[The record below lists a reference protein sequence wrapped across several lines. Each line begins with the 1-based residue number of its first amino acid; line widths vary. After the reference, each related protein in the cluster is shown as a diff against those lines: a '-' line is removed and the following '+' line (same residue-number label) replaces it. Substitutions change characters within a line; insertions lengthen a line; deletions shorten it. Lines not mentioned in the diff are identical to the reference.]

1 MFNICPESRRDHSS
15 PRQVFNTELSN
26 NPALLMAKMSWAAG
40 TQCVAKGDHRK
51 PKPGEL
57 AYHKGDILTIVDAS
71 TTCALFQ
78 KKGYYKVRL
87 NTTGEEG
94 LINST
99 NVRKREALRVDPSL
113 SLMPWFHGKISG
125 PEAVCKLQPAED
137 GLFLVRESIR
147 HPGDYVLCV
156 SVSGGVIHYRVIYQ
170 DKQLTIDNTQ
180 YFYNLIDMIEFYS
193 KNKGSI
199 ATTLLKPKQKQG
211 TKSAELEL
219 SKTGWLLDITKLK
232 LGENI
237 GEGEFGAVY
246 EGDYMGQRVAVK
258 TIKCDVTAQ
267 AFLQETTVMTKL
279 QHKNLVRLL
288 GVILHKGLH
297 IVTELMT
304 KGNLVNFLRTR
315 GRSVVNSVQLLR
327 FALDVCEGMEYLE
340 AKKLVHRDLAARNVL
355 VSDDSLAKV
364 SDFGLTKVDSK
375 VSDNA
380 KLPVKWTA
388 PEALKKE
395 KFSTKSDV
403 WSYGVLL
410 WEIFSYGR
418 QPYPK
423 MSLKEV
429 KERVEGG
436 YRMEAPEDCP
446 PVVYSLMRICWEQ
459 EPRRRPAFHK
469 LREKLEREMGPGP
482 GSECR
487 DGMRSGSGC

>member
-1 MFNICPESRRDHSS
+1 
-15 PRQVFNTELSN
+15 
-26 NPALLMAKMSWAAG
+26 MAKMSWAAG

-51 PKPGEL
+51 PKPEEL
-57 AYHKGDILTIVDAS
+57 FYHKGDILTIIHTS
-71 TTCALFQ
+71 T
-78 KKGYYKVRL
+78 KKGFYRVRH
-87 NTTGEEG
+87 NSSGEEG

-99 NVRKREALRVDPSL
+99 NVREREALRVDPGL
-113 SLMPWFHGKISG
+113 SFMPWFHGKISG

-147 HPGDYVLCV
+147 HPGDYVLC
-156 SVSGGVIHYRVIYQ
+156 
-170 DKQLTIDNTQ
+170 
-180 YFYNLIDMIEFYS
+180 FYS
-193 KNKGSI
+193 RNKGSI
-199 ATTLLKPKQKQG
+199 ATTLLKPKQKHG

-219 SKTGWLLDITKLK
+219 SKSGWLLDITKLK

-246 EGDYMGQRVAVK
+246 EGEYLGQQVAVK

-288 GVILHKGLH
+288 GVMLHKGLH

-315 GRSVVNSVQLLR
+315 GRSVVNSAQLLH

-340 AKKLVHRDLAARNVL
+340 SKKLIHRDLAARNVL
-355 VSDDSLAKV
+355 VSDESVAKV
-364 SDFGLTKVDSK
+364 SDFGLTKVVSK
-375 VSDNA
+375 AKSDNA

-429 KERVEGG
+429 KEMVEGG
-436 YRMEAPEDCP
+436 YRMESPEDCP
-446 PVVYSLMRICWEQ
+446 PALYSLMRLCWEQ
-459 EPRRRPAFHK
+459 EPRRRPAFNK
-469 LREKLEREMGPGP
+469 LREKLEREAGKHSG
-482 GSECR
+482 GEGGTSA
-487 DGMRSGSGC
+487 SGS

>member
-1 MFNICPESRRDHSS
+1 IIDKIETF
-15 PRQVFNTELSN
+15 
-26 NPALLMAKMSWAAG
+26 LLVSAMSWAAS

-57 AYHKGDILTIVDAS
+57 TFYKGDILTIVDTS
-71 TTCALFQ
+71 TR
-78 KKGYYKVRL
+78 KGYYKARH

-94 LINST
+94 LINAS
-99 NVRKREALRVDPSL
+99 NVREREALRVDPSL

-125 PEAVCKLQPAED
+125 PDAVCKLQPAED

-156 SVSGGVIHYRVIYQ
+156 SVSGDVVHYRVIYQ
-170 DKQLTIDNTQ
+170 DNKLTIDNTQ

-193 KNKGSI
+193 RNKGSI

-219 SKTGWLLDITKLK
+219 SKSGWLLDITKLK
-232 LGENI
+232 LGDNI

-297 IVTELMT
+297 IVTELMA

-315 GRSVVNSVQLLR
+315 GRSVVNSVQLLC

-340 AKKLVHRDLAARNVL
+340 SKKFVHRDLAARNVL
-355 VSDDSLAKV
+355 VSDDSMAKV

-403 WSYGVLL
+403 WSYGILL

-446 PVVYSLMRICWEQ
+446 PSVYSVMRICWEQ
-459 EPRRRPAFHK
+459 EPRRRPTFHK
-469 LREKLEREMGPGP
+469 LREKLEREMGKRSPGP
-482 GSECR
+482 GSER
-487 DGMRSGSGC
+487 QDGSRSGSSC

>member
-1 MFNICPESRRDHSS
+1 MSLL
-15 PRQVFNTELSN
+15 NTELSSP
-26 NPALLMAKMSWAAG
+26 PALLMEKMNWAAG
-40 TQCVAKGDHRK
+40 TQCVAKGEHRK

-57 AYHKGDILTIVDAS
+57 AYHKGDILTIVNAS
-71 TTCALFQ
+71 T
-78 KKGYYKVRL
+78 KKGYYKARL
-87 NTTGEEG
+87 NTSGEEG
-94 LINST
+94 LINAT
-99 NVRKREALRVDPSL
+99 NVREREALRVDPSL

-137 GLFLVRESIR
+137 GLFLVRESVR

-170 DKQLTIDNTQ
+170 DKQLTIDSTQ
-180 YFYNLIDMIEFYS
+180 FFYNLIDMIEFYS

-219 SKTGWLLDITKLK
+219 SKSGWLLDITKLK

-327 FALDVCEGMEYLE
+327 FAL
-340 AKKLVHRDLAARNVL
+340 
-355 VSDDSLAKV
+355 LAKV

-375 VSDNA
+375 VSDKA

-429 KERVEGG
+429 KERLEGG

-459 EPRRRPAFHK
+459 EPCRRPAFNK
-469 LREKLEREMGPGP
+469 LREKLEQEMGKHSP
-482 GSECR
+482 GSEGR
-487 DGMRSGSGC
+487 EGTRSASGC

>member
-1 MFNICPESRRDHSS
+1 
-15 PRQVFNTELSN
+15 
-26 NPALLMAKMSWAAG
+26 MAKMSWAAS

-57 AYHKGDILTIVDAS
+57 TFYKGDILTIVDTS
-71 TTCALFQ
+71 TR
-78 KKGYYKVRL
+78 KGYYKARH

-94 LINST
+94 LINAS
-99 NVRKREALRVDPSL
+99 NVREREALHVDPSL

-125 PEAVCKLQPAED
+125 PDAVCQLQPAED

-156 SVSGGVIHYRVIYQ
+156 SVSGDVVHYRVIYQ
-170 DKQLTIDNTQ
+170 DNKLTIDNTQ

-211 TKSAELEL
+211 AKSAELEL
-219 SKTGWLLDITKLK
+219 SKSGWLLDITKLK
-232 LGENI
+232 LGDNI

-297 IVTELMT
+297 IVTELMA

-315 GRSVVNSVQLLR
+315 GRSVVNSVQLLC

-340 AKKLVHRDLAARNVL
+340 SKKFVHRDLAARNVL
-355 VSDDSLAKV
+355 VSDDSMAKV

-446 PVVYSLMRICWEQ
+446 PSVYSLMRICWEQ

-469 LREKLEREMGPGP
+469 LREKLEREMGKRSPGP
-482 GSECR
+482 GSERR
-487 DGMRSGSGC
+487 DGSRSGSSC

>member
-1 MFNICPESRRDHSS
+1 
-15 PRQVFNTELSN
+15 
-26 NPALLMAKMSWAAG
+26 MAKMNWSAG
-40 TQCVAKGDHRK
+40 TQCVAKGDHKK
-51 PKPGEL
+51 PRPGEL
-57 AYHKGDILTIVDAS
+57 AYRKGDILTIVEES
-71 TTCALFQ
+71 S
-78 KKGYYKVRL
+78 KKGFYTAIC

-99 NVRKREALRVDPSL
+99 NVREREALRVDPGL
-113 SLMPWFHGKISG
+113 SLMPWFHGKITG
-125 PEAVCKLQPAED
+125 PEAVSKLQPAED

-156 SVSGGVIHYRVIYQ
+156 SVSGVVIHYRVIYK
-170 DKQLTIDNTQ
+170 DNKLTIDNIQ

-199 ATTLLKPKQKQG
+199 ATTLLKPRQKHG
-211 TKSAELEL
+211 TISAELEL
-219 SKTGWLLDITKLK
+219 SKTGWLLDIEKLT
-232 LGENI
+232 LGESI

-246 EGDYMGQRVAVK
+246 KGEYMGQMVAVK

-297 IVTELMT
+297 IITELMT

-315 GRSVVNSVQLLR
+315 GRSVVNLPQLLR
-327 FALDVCEGMEYLE
+327 FSLDVSEGMEYLE
-340 AKKLVHRDLAARNVL
+340 SKKLIHRDLAARNVL
-355 VSDDSLAKV
+355 VSDEDVAKV

-375 VSDNA
+375 VLDQA

-388 PEALKKE
+388 PEALKKQ

-403 WSYGVLL
+403 WSYGILL

-423 MSLKEV
+423 MSVTEV
-429 KERVEGG
+429 KEKVEGG
-436 YRMEAPEDCP
+436 YHMAAPDNCP
-446 PVVYSLMRICWEQ
+446 PGVYCLMRLCWEL
-459 EPRRRPAFHK
+459 EPRRRPGFSK
-469 LREKLEREMGPGP
+469 LREKLEREMGNLSAGA
-482 GSECR
+482 
-487 DGMRSGSGC
+487 DYHTQVKSGSGC

>member
-1 MFNICPESRRDHSS
+1 
-15 PRQVFNTELSN
+15 
-26 NPALLMAKMSWAAG
+26 MSWAAG

-57 AYHKGDILTIVDAS
+57 AYHKGDILTIVGTS
-71 TTCALFQ
+71 M
-78 KKGYYKVRL
+78 KGYYEARH

-94 LINST
+94 LVNST
-99 NVRKREALRVDPSL
+99 NVREREALRVDPSL

-125 PEAVCKLQPAED
+125 PEAVSKLQPAED

-156 SVSGGVIHYRVIYQ
+156 SVSREVIHYRVIYQ
-170 DKQLTIDNTQ
+170 DNKLTIDNVE

-199 ATTLLKPKQKQG
+199 ATTLLKPKQKHG

-219 SKTGWLLDITKLK
+219 SKAGWLLDITKLK

-258 TIKCDVTAQ
+258 IIKCDVTAQ

-279 QHKNLVRLL
+279 QHKNLVRLF

-315 GRSVVNSVQLLR
+315 GRSVLNSVQLLR

-340 AKKLVHRDLAARNVL
+340 SKKLVHRDLAARNIL
-355 VSDDSLAKV
+355 ISDDSVAKV
-364 SDFGLTKVDSK
+364 SDFGLTKDLK
-375 VSDNA
+375 MSDNA

-423 MSLKEV
+423 MSLQEV
-429 KERVEGG
+429 KEKVEVG

-446 PVVYSLMRICWEQ
+446 AGVYSLMRICWEQ
-459 EPRRRPAFHK
+459 EPRKRPPFHK
-469 LREKLEREMGPGP
+469 LREKLERETGKHSPGLRIRP
-482 GSECR
+482 GY
-487 DGMRSGSGC
+487 

>member
-1 MFNICPESRRDHSS
+1 MN
-15 PRQVFNTELSN
+15 
-26 NPALLMAKMSWAAG
+26 WAAG

-57 AYHKGDILTIVDAS
+57 AYHKGDILTIR
-71 TTCALFQ
+71 
-78 KKGYYKVRL
+78 KGFYEARH

-94 LINST
+94 LISST
-99 NVRKREALRVDPSL
+99 NVREREALRVDPSL

-125 PEAVCKLQPAED
+125 PEAVGKLQPAED

-147 HPGDYVLCV
+147 HPGDYVLCI
-156 SVSGGVIHYRVIYQ
+156 SVSGDVIHYRVIFQ
-170 DKQLTIDNTQ
+170 DNKLTIDHTQ

-199 ATTLLKPKQKQG
+199 ATTLVKPKQKQG

-219 SKTGWLLDITKLK
+219 SKTGWLLDITKLT

-267 AFLQETTVMTKL
+267 AFLVCSVMTEL
-279 QHKNLVRLL
+279 SHKNLVRLL

-297 IVTELMT
+297 IVTELMI

-315 GRSVVNSVQLLR
+315 GRSVVSSVQLLR

-340 AKKLVHRDLAARNVL
+340 SKKLVHRDLAARNIL
-355 VSDDSLAKV
+355 VSDDSVAKV
-364 SDFGLTKVDSK
+364 SDFGLTKMDTK
-375 VSDNA
+375 VSDNV

-388 PEALKKE
+388 PEALRKE

-418 QPYPK
+418 LPYPK

-446 PVVYSLMRICWEQ
+446 PGVYSLMTICWEQ

-469 LREKLEREMGPGP
+469 LREKLEREMGEHSSSP
-482 GSECR
+482 GSECSLPAK
-487 DGMRSGSGC
+487 MP

>member
-1 MFNICPESRRDHSS
+1 MPKSKRNSS
-15 PRQVFNTELSN
+15 PKNEDSVICSTQLIQSN
-26 NPALLMAKMSWAAG
+26 RMSWAAG

-57 AYHKGDILTIVDAS
+57 AYQKGDFLTIVDTS
-71 TTCALFQ
+71 T
-78 KKGYYKVRL
+78 KKGYYKARH
-87 NTTGEEG
+87 NATGEEG

-99 NVRKREALRVDPSL
+99 KLREREALRVDPSL

-125 PEAVCKLQPAED
+125 PEAVGKLQPAED

-156 SVSGGVIHYRVIYQ
+156 SVSGEVIHYRVIYQ
-170 DKQLTIDNTQ
+170 DNKLTIDNTQ
-180 YFYNLIDMIEFYS
+180 FFYNLIDMIEFYS
-193 KNKGSI
+193 KHKGSI

-232 LGENI
+232 QGETI

-246 EGDYMGQRVAVK
+246 EGEYMGQRVAVK

-315 GRSVVNSVQLLR
+315 GRSVINSVQLLG

-340 AKKLVHRDLAARNVL
+340 SKKLVHRDLAARNVL
-355 VSDDSLAKV
+355 VSDDGVAKV
-364 SDFGLTKVDSK
+364 SDFGLTKLDSK
-375 VSDNA
+375 ASDNV
-380 KLPVKWTA
+380 KLPIKWTA

-429 KERVEGG
+429 KERVERG
-436 YRMEAPEDCP
+436 YRMEAPEECP
-446 PVVYSLMRICWEQ
+446 SGVYALMRICWEQ

-469 LREKLEREMGPGP
+469 LREKLEGEVGKWSPSP
-482 GSECR
+482 GSERR
-487 DGMRSGSGC
+487 DGIRSASGC

>member
-1 MFNICPESRRDHSS
+1 M
-15 PRQVFNTELSN
+15 
-26 NPALLMAKMSWAAG
+26 MAMTSWAAG

-51 PKPGEL
+51 PKSGEL
-57 AYHKGDILTIVDAS
+57 AYRKGDILTILDVG
-71 TTCALFQ
+71 TG
-78 KKGYYKVRL
+78 KGYYKARH
-87 NTTGEEG
+87 NATGEEG
-94 LINST
+94 HITST
-99 NVRKREALRVDPSL
+99 NVREREAIRVDPGL

-125 PEAVCKLQPAED
+125 PEAVCKLRPVED

-156 SVSGGVIHYRVIYQ
+156 SVSGEVIHYRVMYR
-170 DKQLTIDNTQ
+170 DNKLTIDNTQ

-193 KNKGSI
+193 KSKGSI
-199 ATTLLKPKQKQG
+199 ATTLLKPKEKEG

-219 SKTGWLLDITKLK
+219 SKTGWLLDIRKLT

-246 EGDYMGQRVAVK
+246 EGEYMGQKVAVK
-258 TIKCDVTAQ
+258 NIKCDVTAQ

-288 GVILHKGLH
+288 GVILHNGLH

-315 GRSVVNSVQLLR
+315 GRSVINTVQLLR

-340 AKKLVHRDLAARNVL
+340 SKRLVHRDLAARNVL
-355 VSDDSLAKV
+355 VSDDSVAKV
-364 SDFGLTKVDSK
+364 SDFGLTKLDCK

-395 KFSTKSDV
+395 KFSTRSDV

-429 KERVEGG
+429 KERVEEG

-446 PVVYSLMRICWEQ
+446 PGVYSLMRSCWEK
-459 EPRRRPAFHK
+459 EARRRPSFHK
-469 LREKLEREMGPGP
+469 LREKLDRELGKHSPSPQPGCRDEIRP
-482 GSECR
+482 GSGR
-487 DGMRSGSGC
+487 

>member
-1 MFNICPESRRDHSS
+1 
-15 PRQVFNTELSN
+15 
-26 NPALLMAKMSWAAG
+26 MSWESG
-40 TQCVAKGDHRK
+40 TQCVAKGDNRK
-51 PKPGEL
+51 AKPGEL
-57 AYHKGDILTIVDAS
+57 VFCKGDILTIVDAS
-71 TTCALFQ
+71 TR
-78 KKGYYKVRL
+78 KGYYKARH

-99 NVRKREALRVDPSL
+99 NVRERQALRVDPSL

-156 SVSGGVIHYRVIYQ
+156 SVSGEVIHYRVIYQ
-170 DKQLTIDNTQ
+170 SNKLTIDNKQ

-199 ATTLLKPKQKQG
+199 ATTLTKPKQKQG
-211 TKSAELEL
+211 AKSAELEL
-219 SKTGWLLDITKLK
+219 SKTGWLLDITKLT
-232 LGENI
+232 LRENI

-246 EGDYMGQRVAVK
+246 EGAYMGQRVAVK
-258 TIKCDVTAQ
+258 TIKCDVRAQ
-267 AFLQETTVMTKL
+267 AFLQETAVMTKL

-288 GVILHKGLH
+288 GVILDKGLH

-304 KGNLVNFLRTR
+304 KGSLVNFLRTR
-315 GRSVVNSVQLLR
+315 GRSVIDSVQLLH
-327 FALDVCEGMEYLE
+327 FALDVCDGMEYLE
-340 AKKLVHRDLAARNVL
+340 SKKLIHRDLAARNVL
-355 VSDDSLAKV
+355 VSEETVAKV
-364 SDFGLTKVDSK
+364 SDFGLTKVDSND
-375 VSDNA
+375 SDKA
-380 KLPVKWTA
+380 KLPIKWTA
-388 PEALKKE
+388 PEALMKD

-423 MSLKEV
+423 MSLKDV
-429 KERVEGG
+429 KEKVVEG

-446 PVVYSLMRICWEQ
+446 PGVYYLMMLCWEQ
-459 EPRRRPAFHK
+459 EPRKRPSFHK
-469 LREKLEREMGPGP
+469 LREKLEKEVNKLRPGP
-482 GSECR
+482 TAEDCLQGVGSASKR
-487 DGMRSGSGC
+487 

>member
-1 MFNICPESRRDHSS
+1 
-15 PRQVFNTELSN
+15 
-26 NPALLMAKMSWAAG
+26 MSWPAG

-51 PKPGEL
+51 PRSGEL
-57 AYHKGDILTIVDAS
+57 VYNKGDILTIVDIS
-71 TTCALFQ
+71 PR
-78 KKGYYKVRL
+78 KGYYKARH
-87 NTTGEEG
+87 NTSGEEG
-94 LINST
+94 LINSSS
-99 NVRKREALRVDPSL
+99 VRERDALRVDPRL

-125 PEAVCKLQPAED
+125 PEAVGKLQPAED

-170 DKQLTIDNTQ
+170 DNKLTIDNTQ

-193 KNKGSI
+193 NNKGSI
-199 ATTLLKPKQKQG
+199 ATILLKPKQKQG

-219 SKTGWLLDITKLK
+219 SKTGWLLDITKLT

-288 GVILHKGLH
+288 GVILHKGLQ
-297 IVTELMT
+297 IVTELMS

-315 GRSVVNSVQLLR
+315 GRSVVNSVQLLH

-340 AKKLVHRDLAARNVL
+340 SKKLVHRDLAARNVL
-355 VSDDSLAKV
+355 VSDDHVAKV
-364 SDFGLTKVDSK
+364 SDFGLTKLDSK
-375 VSDNA
+375 VSDKA
-380 KLPVKWTA
+380 KLPIKWTA

-423 MSLKEV
+423 IPLMEV
-429 KERVEGG
+429 KEKVEGG

-446 PVVYSLMRICWEQ
+446 PGAYALMRVCWEQ
-459 EPRRRPAFHK
+459 EPRKRPAFHK
-469 LREKLEREMGPGP
+469 LREKLEQEIGKCTPGP
-482 GSECR
+482 GSEPQ
-487 DGMRSGSGC
+487 GEIRSGSGC

>member
-1 MFNICPESRRDHSS
+1 
-15 PRQVFNTELSN
+15 
-26 NPALLMAKMSWAAG
+26 MAKMSWAAG
-40 TQCVAKGDHRK
+40 TQCVAKGHHRK
-51 PKPGEL
+51 AKPEEL
-57 AYHKGDILTIVDAS
+57 VYHKGDIFTIVDTS
-71 TTCALFQ
+71 T
-78 KKGYYKVRL
+78 KKGYYMARH

-94 LINST
+94 LINSN
-99 NVRKREALRVDPSL
+99 NVREREALRVDPSL

-156 SVSGGVIHYRVIYQ
+156 SVSGEVIHYRVIYQ
-170 DKQLTIDNTQ
+170 DNKLTIDKTQ
-180 YFYNLIDMIEFYS
+180 FFYNLIDMIEFYS

-246 EGDYMGQRVAVK
+246 EGEYMGQRVAVK

-288 GVILHKGLH
+288 GVILDKGLH

-304 KGNLVNFLRTR
+304 KGNLVNFLRSR

-327 FALDVCEGMEYLE
+327 FTLDVCEGMEYLE
-340 AKKLVHRDLAARNVL
+340 SKKLVHRDLAARNVL
-355 VSDDSLAKV
+355 VSDDSVAKV
-364 SDFGLTKVDSK
+364 SDFGLTKGDSK
-375 VSDNA
+375 VSDKA
-380 KLPVKWTA
+380 KLPIKWTA

-410 WEIFSYGR
+410 WEVFSFGR

-423 MSLKEV
+423 MSLKDV

-436 YRMEAPEDCP
+436 YRMEAPDDCP
-446 PVVYSLMRICWEQ
+446 PSVYDLMRLCWDQ
-459 EPRRRPAFHK
+459 EPRRRPGFSK
-469 LREKLEREMGPGP
+469 LREKLEREMGKLTLGP
-482 GSECR
+482 VSEC
-487 DGMRSGSGC
+487 S

>member
-1 MFNICPESRRDHSS
+1 M
-15 PRQVFNTELSN
+15 T
-26 NPALLMAKMSWAAG
+26 KMSWTAG
-40 TQCVAKGDHRK
+40 TQCVAKADHRK
-51 PKPGEL
+51 AKAGEL
-57 AYHKGDILTIVDAS
+57 LYHKGDILTIIDS
-71 TTCALFQ
+71 SSR
-78 KKGYYKVRL
+78 KGFYEAKH
-87 NTTGEEG
+87 NSTGEEG
-94 LINST
+94 LISAS
-99 NVRKREALRVDPSL
+99 NVREREALRVDPSL

-125 PEAVCKLQPAED
+125 PEAVNKLQPAED

-147 HPGDYVLCV
+147 HPGDYVLCI
-156 SVSGGVIHYRVIYQ
+156 SVCGEVIHYRVIYQ
-170 DKQLTIDNTQ
+170 DNKLTIDNTQ
-180 YFYNLIDMIEFYS
+180 FFYNLIDMIEFYS

-199 ATTLLKPKQKQG
+199 ATTLLKPKQKHG

-219 SKTGWLLDITKLK
+219 SKTGWLLDITNLT

-246 EGDYMGQRVAVK
+246 EGEYMGQKVAVK

-315 GRSVVNSVQLLR
+315 GRSVVNSAQLIR
-327 FALDVCEGMEYLE
+327 FSLDVCEGMEYLE
-340 AKKLVHRDLAARNVL
+340 SKKLVHRDLAARNVL
-355 VSDDSLAKV
+355 VSDDSVAKV

-375 VSDNA
+375 TSDKA
-380 KLPVKWTA
+380 KLPIKWTA

-429 KERVEGG
+429 KDKVEAG
-436 YRMEAPEDCP
+436 YRMEAPEECP
-446 PVVYSLMRICWEQ
+446 PGVYLLMRLCWEQ
-459 EPRRRPAFHK
+459 EPRRRPGFPK
-469 LREKLEREMGPGP
+469 LREKLEREVSRLSP
-482 GSECR
+482 GSEHR
-487 DGMRSGSGC
+487 EGVGSGSGC

>member
-1 MFNICPESRRDHSS
+1 
-15 PRQVFNTELSN
+15 
-26 NPALLMAKMSWAAG
+26 MAKMSWTSG

-51 PKPGEL
+51 AKPGEL
-57 AYHKGDILTIVDAS
+57 AYRKGDVLTIINGS
-71 TTCALFQ
+71 SR
-78 KKGYYKVRL
+78 KGYYEAKHNR
-87 NTTGEEG
+87 TGEEG
-94 LINST
+94 LISSS
-99 NVRKREALRVDPSL
+99 NVREREALRVDPSL

-125 PEAVCKLQPAED
+125 LEAVNKLQPAED

-156 SVSGGVIHYRVIYQ
+156 SVCGEVIHYRVIYQ
-170 DKQLTIDNTQ
+170 DNKLTIDNTQ
-180 YFYNLIDMIEFYS
+180 FFYNLIDMIEFYS

-199 ATTLLKPKQKQG
+199 ATTLLKPKQKHG

-219 SKTGWLLDITKLK
+219 SKTGWLLDITKLT

-237 GEGEFGAVY
+237 GEGEFGAVF

-315 GRSVVNSVQLLR
+315 GRSVVNSAQLFQ

-340 AKKLVHRDLAARNVL
+340 SKKFVHRDLAARNVL
-355 VSDDSLAKV
+355 VSDDGVAKV

-375 VSDNA
+375 ASDKA
-380 KLPVKWTA
+380 KLPIKWTA

-395 KFSTKSDV
+395 V
-403 WSYGVLL
+403 
-410 WEIFSYGR
+410 
-418 QPYPK
+418 
-423 MSLKEV
+423 SLQ
-429 KERVEGG
+429 R
-436 YRMEAPEDCP
+436 
-446 PVVYSLMRICWEQ
+446 
-459 EPRRRPAFHK
+459 
-469 LREKLEREMGPGP
+469 
-482 GSECR
+482 
-487 DGMRSGSGC
+487 

>member
-1 MFNICPESRRDHSS
+1 
-15 PRQVFNTELSN
+15 
-26 NPALLMAKMSWAAG
+26 MAKMSWAAS

-57 AYHKGDILTIVDAS
+57 TFYKGDILTIVDTS
-71 TTCALFQ
+71 TR
-78 KKGYYKVRL
+78 KGYYKARH

-94 LINST
+94 LINAS
-99 NVRKREALRVDPSL
+99 NVREREALRVDPSL

-125 PEAVCKLQPAED
+125 PDAVCKLQPAED

-156 SVSGGVIHYRVIYQ
+156 SVSGDVVHYRVIYQ
-170 DKQLTIDNTQ
+170 DNKLTIDNTQ

-193 KNKGSI
+193 RNKGSI

-219 SKTGWLLDITKLK
+219 SKSGWLLDITKLK
-232 LGENI
+232 LGDNI

-297 IVTELMT
+297 IVTELMA

-315 GRSVVNSVQLLR
+315 GRSVVNSVQLLC

-340 AKKLVHRDLAARNVL
+340 SKKFVHRDLAARNVL
-355 VSDDSLAKV
+355 VSDDSMAKV

-403 WSYGVLL
+403 WSYGILL

-446 PVVYSLMRICWEQ
+446 PSVYSVMRICWEQ
-459 EPRRRPAFHK
+459 EPRRRPTFHK
-469 LREKLEREMGPGP
+469 LREKLEREMGKRSPGP
-482 GSECR
+482 GSER
-487 DGMRSGSGC
+487 QDGSRSGSSC

>member
-1 MFNICPESRRDHSS
+1 TSTKI
-15 PRQVFNTELSN
+15 
-26 NPALLMAKMSWAAG
+26 WAAG
-40 TQCVAKGDHRK
+40 TQCVAKGDHKK

-57 AYHKGDILTIVDAS
+57 LYRKGDILTIVD
-71 TTCALFQ
+71 TTT
-78 KKGYYKVRL
+78 KKGCYRARH

-94 LINST
+94 ILNAT
-99 NVRKREALRVDPSL
+99 NVREREALRVDPSL

-125 PEAVCKLQPAED
+125 PEAVSKLQPAED

-156 SVSGGVIHYRVIYQ
+156 SISGEVIHYRVIYQ
-170 DKQLTIDNTQ
+170 DNKLTIDKTQ

-219 SKTGWLLDITKLK
+219 SKSWLNGVCVIQPP
-232 LGENI
+232 
-237 GEGEFGAVY
+237 AVY
-246 EGDYMGQRVAVK
+246 EGVYMGQRVAVK

-267 AFLQETTVMTKL
+267 AFLQETTVMTKHENVIVCNVGSTLTASAFLPYLISLRVCLL
-279 QHKNLVRLL
+279 Q
-288 GVILHKGLH
+288 
-297 IVTELMT
+297 
-304 KGNLVNFLRTR
+304 GNLVNFLRTR

-327 FALDVCEGMEYLE
+327 FSLDVCEGMDYLE
-340 AKKLVHRDLAARNVL
+340 SKKLVHRDLAARNVL
-355 VSDDSLAKV
+355 ISDDNVAKV

-375 VSDNA
+375 VSDKA

-403 WSYGVLL
+403 WSYGILL

-423 MSLKEV
+423 MSLQEV
-429 KERVEGG
+429 KDKVEQG

-446 PVVYSLMRICWEQ
+446 PSVYSLMRVCWEQ
-459 EPRRRPAFHK
+459 EPRKRPGFHK
-469 LREKLEREMGPGP
+469 LREKLDREMEKLSP
-482 GSECR
+482 GSGKDHEL
-487 DGMRSGSGC
+487 